1 MFKSFFPR
9 PGPFF
14 SSAAIWSLLAI
25 FAWFGFASDLP
36 AHFWPAFQAAIRQP
50 LPTTVMRFI
59 APGELWFYGY
69 YWLMVALFA
78 LAWRIIDNHPWQRWS
93 VWGSALIIF
102 VTWFGVQVGVA
113 VNAWYGPFYDL
124 IQKALTKA
132 GSVQIAEFY
141 AQVIAFLGIAL
152 IAVVIGVM
160 NAYFISHWVFRW
172 RTAMN
177 NYYMHHWQRL
187 RHVEGAAQRVQE
199 DTMRFATTLEGWG
212 VSFIQAIMTL
222 VAFLPVLVALSHHVK
237 SIPILG
243 SIPYALVIAAVLWSL
258 FGTALLALVGIK
270 LPGLEFRNQRVE
282 AAYRKELVYGEDHAD
297 RATPPTV
304 KVLFHNV
311 RINYF
316 RLYFHYLYFNI
327 SRILYLQVDN
337 VFGLFLLFPSI
348 VAGAITLGLLNQITN
363 VFDQVRGSFQYLI
376 TSWSTLV
383 ELMSIYKRL
392 RSFEQ
397 ILDDVPHDEMM
408 HDASEE
414 VS

>member
-9 PGPFF
+9 PALFF
-14 SSAAIWSLLAI
+14 SSAAVWSLVAI

-36 AHFWPAFQAAIRQP
+36 AHFSPAFQAAIKQP

-59 APGELWFYGY
+59 APGELWFYAY
-69 YWLMVALFA
+69 YWLLVSLFA
-78 LAWRIIDNHPWQRWS
+78 LAWRMIDNHPWQRWS

-113 VNAWYGPFYDL
+113 INAWYQPFYDL
-124 IQKALTKA
+124 IQKAITKA
-132 GSVQIAEFY
+132 GSVTISQLYTEMA
-141 AQVIAFLGIAL
+141 GIAG
-152 IAVVIGVM
+152 IVMVAVAIGVT
-160 NAYFISHWVFRW
+160 NAFFISHWVFRW

-177 NYYMHHWQRL
+177 NYYMHNWQRL

-199 DTMRFATTLEGWG
+199 DTMRFAQTLEGWG

-222 VAFLPVLVALSHHVK
+222 IAFLPILVQLSHHVK
-237 SIPILG
+237 SVPILG
-243 SIPYALVIAAVLWSL
+243 AIPYALVVAAVIWSVL
-258 FGTALLALVGIK
+258 GTGLLAVVGLK

-282 AAYRKELVYGEDHAD
+282 AAYRKELVYGEDNAD
-297 RATPPTV
+297 RASPPTV
-304 KVLFHNV
+304 KALFSNV
-311 RINYF
+311 RLNYF

-327 SRILYLQVDN
+327 ARMFYLQIDN
-337 VFGLFLLFPSI
+337 VFGLVMLFPSI
-348 VAGAITLGLLNQITN
+348 AAGTITLGLLNQISN
-363 VFDQVRGSFQYLI
+363 VFDQVRSSFQYLI

-408 HDASEE
+408 REASEE
-414 VS
+414 V

>member
-9 PGPFF
+9 PALFF
-14 SSAAIWSLLAI
+14 SSAAVWSLVAI
-25 FAWFGFASDLP
+25 FAWFGFASNLP
-36 AHFWPAFQAAIRQP
+36 AHFWPAFQAAIKQP

-59 APGELWFYGY
+59 APGELWFYAY
-69 YWLMVALFA
+69 YWIMVALFA
-78 LAWRIIDNHPWQRWS
+78 LAWRVIDNHPWQHWS

-113 VNAWYGPFYDL
+113 INAWYQPFYDL
-124 IQKALTKA
+124 IQKAITKA
-132 GSVQIAEFY
+132 GSVSISQLYSEIVGVA
-141 AQVIAFLGIAL
+141 GIVMV
-152 IAVVIGVM
+152 AVTIGVI
-160 NAYFISHWVFRW
+160 NAFFISHWVFRW

-187 RHVEGAAQRVQE
+187 RHIEGAAQRVHE
-199 DTMRFATTLEGWG
+199 DTMRVALTLEGWG

-222 VAFLPVLVALSHHVK
+222 IAFLPVLVQLSHHVN
-237 SIPILG
+237 SVPILG
-243 SIPYALVIAAVLWSL
+243 AIPYALVIAAVVWSVL
-258 FGTALLALVGIK
+258 GTGLLAVVGLK

-282 AAYRKELVYGEDHAD
+282 AAYRKELVYGEDNAD

-304 KVLFHNV
+304 RVLFDNV
-311 RINYF
+311 RLNYF

-327 SRILYLQVDN
+327 ARMFYLQIDN
-337 VFGLFLLFPSI
+337 LFGLVMLFPSI
-348 VAGAITLGLLNQITN
+348 AAGTITLGLLNQISN

-408 HDASEE
+408 REASEE
-414 VS
+414 V